1 MAKRKKAIE
10 NLRKLEQSQHKL
22 IAEINKLIQ
31 QAKKEGY
38 TTKVSPQALR
48 IAGLREYRSR
58 DFAKINSL
66 LDSPELLQNNVA
78 VIDSE
83 TGEIIR
89 GGEALERY
97 ARYKSS
103 GIYHASKPLVST
115 ALFGEEI
122 PSEAERTLTN
132 FSETA
137 QEAFPDDSVYQRFVN
152 YLDRAIDQDTTI
164 ADDSFWKLSHDTIDT
179 YQSGHSKTDRGTQS
193 SKSYWMFKNRDKI
206 QEINSALVRLI
217 NLEGERSVVE
227 RLRDAGEEIIED
239 VIVAAIGYNENSSRA
254 VQSILNVLLPSS
266 IKNRAMAMGD
276 VADIADDFED
286 FEE

>member
-1 MAKRKKAIE
+1 MNNRQLEAARHVRELATAKRELMHAVNKQIQEAKGRGYETRVAPQLVRLMGIKGYRRRDIQAI
-10 NLRKLEQSQHKL
+10 NRIVRDPDKLS
-22 IAEINKLIQ
+22 
-31 QAKKEGY
+31 
-38 TTKVSPQALR
+38 
-48 IAGLREYRSR
+48 EY
-58 DFAKINSL
+58 
-66 LDSPELLQNNVA
+66 VA
-78 VIDSE
+78 VFE
-83 TGEIIR
+83 PATGELIS

-97 ARYKSS
+97 SRYEQSA
-103 GIYHASKPLVST
+103 IYKPAPV
-115 ALFGEEI
+115 EEI

-132 FSETA
+132 FAETA

-179 YQSGHSKTDRGTQS
+179 YQSGHSKTDRGVQS

-239 VIVAAIGYNENSSRA
+239 VIVAAIGYNESSSRA

>member
-1 MAKRKKAIE
+1 MNNRQLEAARHARELASAKRDLMRHVNQQIQEAKGRGYETRVAPQLVRLMGVKGYRKRDIQAI
-10 NLRKLEQSQHKL
+10 NRMIQDPDKLS
-22 IAEINKLIQ
+22 
-31 QAKKEGY
+31 
-38 TTKVSPQALR
+38 
-48 IAGLREYRSR
+48 EY
-58 DFAKINSL
+58 
-66 LDSPELLQNNVA
+66 VA
-78 VIDSE
+78 VFE
-83 TGEIIR
+83 PTTGELIS

-97 ARYKSS
+97 SRYEQSA
-103 GIYHASKPLVST
+103 IYHAAPV
-115 ALFGEEI
+115 EEI
-122 PSEAERTLTN
+122 PSEVERTLTN
-132 FSETA
+132 FVETA
-137 QEAFPDDSVYQRFVN
+137 QEAFPDDSVYQQFVS

-179 YQSGHSKTDRGTQS
+179 YQSGHSKTANGIQS

-217 NLEGERSVVE
+217 NLEGEQSVVE

-239 VIVAAIGYNENSSRA
+239 VVVAAIGYNENSSRA

-266 IKNRAMAMGD
+266 VKNRAMAMGD

>member
-1 MAKRKKAIE
+1 MRTVNKQIQGAKGRGYETRVAPQLVRLMEIKGYRRRDIQAI
-10 NLRKLEQSQHKL
+10 NRLIRDSDKLS
-22 IAEINKLIQ
+22 
-31 QAKKEGY
+31 
-38 TTKVSPQALR
+38 
-48 IAGLREYRSR
+48 EY
-58 DFAKINSL
+58 
-66 LDSPELLQNNVA
+66 VA
-78 VIDSE
+78 VIE
-83 TGEIIR
+83 PTTGELIS

-97 ARYKSS
+97 ARYQKSA
-103 GIYHASKPLVST
+103 IYKAAPV
-115 ALFGEEI
+115 EEI
-122 PSEAERTLTN
+122 PSESERTLTN
-132 FSETA
+132 FAETA

-164 ADDSFWKLSHDTIDT
+164 ADDSLWKLSHDTIDT
-179 YQSGHSKTDRGTQS
+179 YQSGHSKTDTGVQS
-193 SKSYWMFKNRDKI
+193 SKLYWMFKNRDKI

-239 VIVAAIGYNENSSRA
+239 VIVAAIGYNESSSRA

-266 IKNRAMAMGD
+266 LKNRAMAMGD

>member
-1 MAKRKKAIE
+1 MNNRQLEAARHARELASAKRVLMRHVNQRIQEARGRGYETRVAPQLVRLMGVKGYRKRDIQAI
-10 NLRKLEQSQHKL
+10 NRMIQDPDKLS
-22 IAEINKLIQ
+22 
-31 QAKKEGY
+31 
-38 TTKVSPQALR
+38 
-48 IAGLREYRSR
+48 EY
-58 DFAKINSL
+58 
-66 LDSPELLQNNVA
+66 VA
-78 VIDSE
+78 VFE
-83 TGEIIR
+83 PTTGELIS

-97 ARYKSS
+97 SRYEQSA
-103 GIYHASKPLVST
+103 IYHAAP
-115 ALFGEEI
+115 AEEI
-122 PSEAERTLTN
+122 PSEVERTLTN
-132 FSETA
+132 FAETA
-137 QEAFPDDSVYQRFVN
+137 QEAFPDDSVYQKFVS

-179 YQSGHSKTDRGTQS
+179 YQSGHSKTDRGVQS

-217 NLEGERSVVE
+217 NLEGEQSVVE

-239 VIVAAIGYNENSSRA
+239 VVVAAIGYNENSSRA

-266 IKNRAMAMGD
+266 VKNRAMAMGD